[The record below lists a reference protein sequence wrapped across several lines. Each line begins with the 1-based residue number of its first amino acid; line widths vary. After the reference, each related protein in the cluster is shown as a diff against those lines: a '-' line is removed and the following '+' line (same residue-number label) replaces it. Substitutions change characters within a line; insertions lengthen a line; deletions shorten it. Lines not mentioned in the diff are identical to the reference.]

1 MLVFLSILQFCLI
14 VAVIVYLAVNAQFL
28 VKIQPAA
35 GPLPTSLRVSVCVPA
50 RNEERD
56 LEACLVSLLNQD
68 YPDFEVIVVDD
79 NSTDRTP
86 EIIESLKERY
96 PSLIPVRG
104 AELPPDWYGKPFALH
119 QAVENSRGDLLLFTD
134 ADPVFRPYALKTAV
148 EEMQNRSLDMLTL
161 LPGAEFGSFWERA
174 VQPLIF
180 AFIAALARFG
190 KVNDPE
196 SEAAMGIGAF
206 LMIRREVY
214 DRVGG
219 HASLKQVI
227 LEDIGMGRLLKQ
239 AGARIRIANGR
250 EIYSIRM
257 YHSLKEIWT
266 GWRKNIFLA
275 MKKSVVKTFYY
286 IFWVLGFVVTPW
298 LVAGVHFWM
307 ESALGWQALALAGLV
322 LLWVTQATLCYEL
335 KLQQRYAL
343 LFPLGALVMAAIMIN
358 SMLHMLLRGHAE
370 WRGRT
375 YSRPVT

>member
-1 MLVFLSILQFCLI
+1 MLVLLSMLQFCLI
-14 VAVIVYLAVNAQFL
+14 VAVVVYLAVNAHFL
-28 VKIQPAA
+28 VKLEPTV
-35 GPLPTSLRVSVCVPA
+35 GSLPEWPRVSVCVPA

-68 YPDFEVIVVDD
+68 YPHFEVIVVDD

-96 PSLIPVRG
+96 PNLITVRG

-119 QAVENSRGDLLLFTD
+119 QAVQNSRGDILLFTD
-134 ADPVFRPYALKTAV
+134 ADPVFQPNALRTAV
-148 EEMQNRSLDMLTL
+148 GEMQNHSLDMLTL
-161 LPGAEFGSFWERA
+161 LPAAEFGSFWERT

-239 AGARIRIANGR
+239 AGARIRIAHGQ

-257 YHSLKEIWT
+257 YHSLKEIWM
-266 GWRKNIFLA
+266 GW
-275 MKKSVVKTFYY
+275 
-286 IFWVLGFVVTPW
+286 
-298 LVAGVHFWM
+298 
-307 ESALGWQALALAGLV
+307 
-322 LLWVTQATLCYEL
+322 
-335 KLQQRYAL
+335 
-343 LFPLGALVMAAIMIN
+343 
-358 SMLHMLLRGHAE
+358 
-370 WRGRT
+370 
-375 YSRPVT
+375 

>member
-14 VAVIVYLAVNAQFL
+14 VAVVVYLAVNAHFL

-35 GPLPTSLRVSVCVPA
+35 GHLSESPRVSVCVPA

-79 NSTDRTP
+79 NSTDRTL

-119 QAVENSRGDLLLFTD
+119 QAVENSQGDILLFTD
-134 ADPVFRPYALKTAV
+134 ADPVFRSYALKTAV
-148 EEMQNRSLDMLTL
+148 EEMQNHSLDMLTL
-161 LPGAEFGSFWERA
+161 LPGAKFGSFWERA

-250 EIYSIRM
+250 EIYSLRM

-298 LVAGVHFWM
+298 LVVGVHFWM
-307 ESALGWQALALAGLV
+307 GSALGWQAMALAGLA
-322 LLWVTQATLCYEL
+322 LLLVTQATLCYEL

-358 SMLHMLLRGHAE
+358 SMLHVLFRGHAE

-375 YSRPVT
+375 YSQPVR

>member
-1 MLVFLSILQFCLI
+1 M
-14 VAVIVYLAVNAQFL
+14 
-28 VKIQPAA
+28 PAS
-35 GPLPTSLRVSVCVPA
+35 PRVSVCVPA

-86 EIIESLKERY
+86 EIMESLKERY

-134 ADPVFRPYALKTAV
+134 ADPVFRSYALTTAV
-148 EEMQNRSLDMLTL
+148 EEMQNHSLDMLTL

-275 MKKSVVKTFYY
+275 MKRSVAKTFYY
-286 IFWVLGFVVTPW
+286 IFWVLGFVLTPW

-307 ESALGWQALALAGLV
+307 GSALGWQAMALAGLALV
-322 LLWVTQATLCYEL
+322 LVTQATLCYEL

-375 YSRPVT
+375 YSKPVT

>member
-1 MLVFLSILQFCLI
+1 MLVLLSMLQFCLI
-14 VAVIVYLAVNAQFL
+14 VAVVVYLAVNAHFL
-28 VKIQPAA
+28 VKLEPAA
-35 GPLPTSLRVSVCVPA
+35 GPLPASPRVSVCVPA

-68 YPDFEVIVVDD
+68 YPHFEVIVVDD

-96 PSLIPVRG
+96 PNLITVRG

-119 QAVENSRGDLLLFTD
+119 QAVQNSRGDILLFTD
-134 ADPVFRPYALKTAV
+134 ADPVFQPNALRTAV
-148 EEMQNRSLDMLTL
+148 GEMQNHSLDMLTL
-161 LPGAEFGSFWERA
+161 LPAAEFGSFWERT

-239 AGARIRIANGR
+239 AGARIRIAHGQ

-257 YHSLKEIWT
+257 YHSLKEIWM

-275 MKKSVVKTFYY
+275 LNKSVVKTFYY

-298 LVAGVHFWM
+298 L
-307 ESALGWQALALAGLV
+307 LGAYHGIQGSSGWLLGLSLIGLFLV
-322 LLWVTQATLCYEL
+322 GITHATLCHEL

-343 LFPLGALVMAAIMIN
+343 LFPLGALVMAAVMIN
-358 SMLHMLLRGHAE
+358 SMLHLLLHGHAE

-375 YSRPVT
+375 YSQPVR

>member
-298 LVAGVHFWM
+298 LVAGIHFWM
-307 ESALGWQALALAGLV
+307 GSALGWQAMALAGLALV
-322 LLWVTQATLCYEL
+322 WVAQATLCYEL

-375 YSRPVT
+375 YSQPVT

>member
-14 VAVIVYLAVNAQFL
+14 VAVIVYLAVNAHFL

-35 GPLPTSLRVSVCVPA
+35 GPLPASPRVSVCVPA

-119 QAVENSRGDLLLFTD
+119 QAVENSRGDVLLFTD
-134 ADPVFRPYALKTAV
+134 ADPVFRSYALKTAV
-148 EEMQNRSLDMLTL
+148 EEMQNHSLDMLTL

-239 AGARIRIANGR
+239 AGARIQIANGR

-275 MKKSVVKTFYY
+275 LKKSVVKTFYY

-307 ESALGWQALALAGLV
+307 GSALGWQVMALAGLALV
-322 LLWVTQATLCYEL
+322 LITQATLCYEL

-375 YSRPVT
+375 YFQPLG